1 MTVAEAIKMPNEHV
15 FVPGGE
21 NSRSFRNA
29 LGAFTTGVTVVT
41 ATTPEGP
48 IGMTVNSFASVSLD
62 PPLVLWSPAKNSS
75 RYPAFSGATHF
86 AIHVLSAD
94 QDVLSARFTRNGRA
108 FDDLDWE
115 INDEGVPVIPGTL
128 ARFECRSR
136 RQPTMR
142 AITPSSSA
150 KCCVPPTAMAIPC
163 AFQAEPSGGFQS
175 SRQNG
180 IFPFDLG
187 RDLLQP
193 SVAYL
198 TEHACRAPFLF
209 RLSVKTSL
217 CAVHTGNHLSN
228 WRS

>member
-62 PPLVLWSPAKNSS
+62 PPLVLWSPAKSSS
-75 RYPAFSGATHF
+75 RYHAFSGATHF

-115 INDEGVPVIPGTL
+115 LNDEGVPVIPGTL
-128 ARFECRSR
+128 ARFECR
-136 RQPTMR
+136 QAAAHDAGDHTIIVGEVLR
-142 AITPSSSA
+142 AAHRDGDPL
-150 KCCVPPTAMAIPC
+150 C
-163 AFQAEPSGGFQS
+163 FSGGAFGRFA
-175 SRQNG
+175 RQ
-180 IFPFDLG
+180 
-187 RDLLQP
+187 
-193 SVAYL
+193 
-198 TEHACRAPFLF
+198 
-209 RLSVKTSL
+209 
-217 CAVHTGNHLSN
+217 
-228 WRS
+228 